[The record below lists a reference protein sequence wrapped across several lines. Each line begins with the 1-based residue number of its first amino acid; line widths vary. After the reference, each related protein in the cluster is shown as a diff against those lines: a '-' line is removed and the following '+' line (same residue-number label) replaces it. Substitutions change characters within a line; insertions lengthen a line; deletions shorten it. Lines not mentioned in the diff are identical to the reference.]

1 MKKKR
6 YKVGT
11 ISDRKLKAEIRKAM
25 PPVGSAHRSIKDYSR
40 KKKHRKNPDDF
51 A

>member
-1 MKKKR
+1 MKKR

-11 ISDRKLKAEIRKAM
+11 ISDRKLKAEIRKRL
-25 PPVGSAHRSIKDYSR
+25 PPTGGAHKSIKDYSR
-40 KKKHRKNPDDF
+40 KKKHKKSPDDF

>member
-11 ISDRKLKAEIRKAM
+11 ISDKKLKAEIRKAM
-25 PPVGSAHRSIKDYSR
+25 PPVGSAHKSIKDYSR
-40 KKKHRKNPDDF
+40 KRKHKKSHEETS
-51 A
+51 